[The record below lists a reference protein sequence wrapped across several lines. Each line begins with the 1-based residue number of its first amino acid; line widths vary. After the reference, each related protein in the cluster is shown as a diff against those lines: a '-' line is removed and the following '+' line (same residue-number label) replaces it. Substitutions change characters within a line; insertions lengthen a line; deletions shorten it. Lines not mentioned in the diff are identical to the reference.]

1 MLLLV
6 LGTISWSGGSLY
18 SKHNPT
24 SVSASV
30 STAWQM
36 IAAGVTYI
44 PIAFMHGEYRNLNLH
59 HINTNSWLAM
69 LYLILFGS
77 IAAFSAY
84 VWLLQVRPAT
94 QVSTYA
100 YVNPVIAVILGVFF
114 AGEHIS
120 VVQLAG
126 LITILS
132 SVLLINLAKYRKE
145 KKALELVSG

>member
-1 MLLLV
+1 M
-6 LGTISWSGGSLY
+6 T
-18 SKHNPT
+18 N
-24 SVSASV
+24 SVAAS
-30 STAWQM
+30 WQM
-36 IAAGVTYI
+36 IAAGITYI
-44 PIAFMHGEYRNLNLH
+44 PVTFIHSEYNGLDIGSIQ
-59 HINTNSWLAM
+59 INGWLAL

-120 VVQLAG
+120 LLQLAG
-126 LITILS
+126 LFTILA

-145 KKALELVSG
+145 KKALELAG